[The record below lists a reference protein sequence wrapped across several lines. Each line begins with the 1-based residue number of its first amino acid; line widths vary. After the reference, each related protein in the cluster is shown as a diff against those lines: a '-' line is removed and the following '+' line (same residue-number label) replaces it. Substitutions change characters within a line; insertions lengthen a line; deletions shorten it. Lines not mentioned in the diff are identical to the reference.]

1 MKKKLLCTILG
12 LSLVM
17 TIAIMPAYAVSVSVG
32 NTSGEQDAAGNI
44 SISKQETEELLSE
57 KLEEVADVL
66 GNENMDMAMCPMS
79 DGSLYAVKAY
89 DIGDGCTL
97 TVELRDQ
104 SELAVE
110 TPSIMPL
117 ATSGSNEMWKDY
129 GSRYFTGKATV
140 TVAGESVSMS
150 LENHYIL
157 SANGIDEN
165 FGKPS
170 INKTGNVT
178 VTKGTPSVTTST
190 ARSVGSSVSM
200 YCNFTC
206 KGMATTATYKMNTSV
221 KYLAHNK
228 TNKQVKV
235 GHSWNL
241 TKVS

>member
-12 LSLVM
+12 LLLVM
-17 TIAIMPAYAVSVSVG
+17 TIAIMPAFAVSVSVG

-89 DIGDGCTL
+89 DMGDGCTL

-129 GSRYFTGKATV
+129 GNRYFTGKATV
-140 TVAGESVSMS
+140 TVGGASVTLG

-165 FGKPS
+165 FGKPAVDKSGAIS
-170 INKTGNVT
+170 ISQGLPV
-178 VTKGTPSVTTST
+178 VTTST

-206 KGMATTATYKMNTSV
+206 KGMVTSATYKMNTSV
-221 KYLAHNK
+221 KYLAQNK
-228 TNKQVKV
+228 TDKQIKV

>member
-12 LSLVM
+12 LSLIM
-17 TIAIMPAYAVSVSVG
+17 TIAIMPAFAVSVPVG
-32 NTSGEQDAAGNI
+32 NTSGEQDAAGSV
-44 SISKQETEELLSE
+44 SISKQEAEELLSE
-57 KLEEVADVL
+57 KLAEAANVL
-66 GNENMDMAMCPMS
+66 GDENLDMAMCPMS
-79 DGSLYAVKAY
+79 DGSLFAVKAY
-89 DIGDGCTL
+89 DMGDDCTL

-110 TPSIMPL
+110 IPSVMPL

-129 GSRYFTGKATV
+129 GNRYFTGKATV
-140 TVAGESVSMS
+140 TVGGASVTLG

-165 FGKPS
+165 FGKDVKDAPVGY
-170 INKTGNVT
+170 IVNA
-178 VTKGTPSVTTST
+178 GTPVVTTST

-206 KGMATTATYKMNTSV
+206 KAGMTTAKYKMNTSV
-221 KYLAHNK
+221 KYLAQNK
-228 TNKQVKV
+228 TDKQVKV

-241 TKVS
+241 TKTS

>member
-1 MKKKLLCTILG
+1 MKRRLFCMVLG

-17 TIAIMPAYAVSVSVG
+17 IMLVVPSLAISELEG
-32 NTSGEQDAAGNI
+32 QTSM
-44 SISKQETEELLSE
+44 SKQEAAEILSE
-57 KLEEVADVL
+57 KLDEAADVL
-66 GNENMDMAMCPMS
+66 DGENMDMVMCPMS
-79 DGSLYAVKAY
+79 DGSLYAVKTY
-89 DIGDGCTL
+89 DMGDGCTL
-97 TVELRDQ
+97 AVELKDQ
-104 SELAVE
+104 SELAAG

-129 GSRYFTGKATV
+129 GNRYFTGKATV
-140 TVAGESVSMS
+140 TVGGASVTLG

-165 FGKPS
+165 FGKPGMSKSGS
-170 INKTGNVT
+170 I
-178 VTKGTPSVTTST
+178 SVNQGLPVVSNSS

-200 YCNFTC
+200 HCSFTC

-221 KYLAHNK
+221 KYLAQNK
-228 TNKQVKV
+228 TDKQVKV

>member
-1 MKKKLLCTILG
+1 
-12 LSLVM
+12 M
-17 TIAIMPAYAVSVSVG
+17 TMAIMPAFAVSVSVG
-32 NTSGEQDAAGNI
+32 NTSGEQEAAG
-44 SISKQETEELLSE
+44 SVSMSKQEAEELLSE

-66 GNENMDMAMCPMS
+66 GDENMDMAMCPMS

-89 DIGDGCTL
+89 DMGDGCML

-110 TPSIMPL
+110 TPSVMPL

-129 GSRYFTGKATV
+129 GNRYFTGKATV
-140 TVAGESVSMS
+140 TVGGVSVTLG

-165 FGKPS
+165 FGKTTS
-170 INKTGNVT
+170 NKSGGIT
-178 VTKGTPSVTTST
+178 VIRDNPVVTTST
-190 ARSVGSSVSM
+190 ARSIGSSVSM

-206 KGMATTATYKMNTSV
+206 KGMATSATYKMNTSV

>member
-1 MKKKLLCTILG
+1 
-12 LSLVM
+12 M
-17 TIAIMPAYAVSVSVG
+17 TMAIIPAFAESVPAG
-32 NTSGEQDAAGNI
+32 KTSGEQDAAGNV
-44 SISKQETEELLSE
+44 SFSKQEAEELLSE

-66 GNENMDMAMCPMS
+66 GDENMDMAMCPMS
-79 DGSLYAVKAY
+79 DGSLYAVKEY
-89 DIGDGCTL
+89 DMGDGCTL

-104 SELAVE
+104 SEAVE
-110 TPSIMPL
+110 IPSVMPL

-129 GSRYFTGKATV
+129 GNRYFTGKATV
-140 TVAGESVSMS
+140 TVGGTSVTLG

-165 FGKPS
+165 FGKTTS
-170 INKTGNVT
+170 DKSGGIT
-178 VTKGTPSVTTST
+178 VIRDNPVVTTST

-206 KGMATTATYKMNTSV
+206 KGMATSATYKMNTSV
-221 KYLAHNK
+221 KYLAQNK
-228 TNKQVKV
+228 TDKQIKV